1 MKTTMKLMLMLLVAA
16 GMLTFTSCKKE
27 MVLPEKITVSG
38 CVTYEDGQPF
48 EGVEVQVNCNTLMGL
63 SMPVG
68 KAVYTDE
75 NGYYEVGFK
84 PNKDYTYLVNYQIL
98 KDGHLYY
105 RNFSLTKWE
114 AVQEHDVVWEKIVE

>member
-27 MVLPEKITVSG
+27 KVLPEKITVSG

-63 SMPVG
+63 
-68 KAVYTDE
+68 
-75 NGYYEVGFK
+75 F
-84 PNKDYTYLVNYQIL
+84 IL
-98 KDGHLYY
+98 MKMAI
-105 RNFSLTKWE
+105 TK
-114 AVQEHDVVWEKIVE
+114 

>member
-16 GMLTFTSCKKE
+16 GMLTFTSCQKE
-27 MVLPEKITVSG
+27 KVLPEKITVRG

-48 EGVEVQVNCNTLMGL
+48 EGVEVQVYSNTFMGP

-68 KAVYTDE
+68 EAVYTDE
-75 NGYYEVGFK
+75 NGHYEVEFK
-84 PNKDYTYLVNYQIL
+84 PNKDYTYRVNYQIL
-98 KDGHLYY
+98 KDGHQYY
-105 RNFSLTKWE
+105 HNFSLTKWE